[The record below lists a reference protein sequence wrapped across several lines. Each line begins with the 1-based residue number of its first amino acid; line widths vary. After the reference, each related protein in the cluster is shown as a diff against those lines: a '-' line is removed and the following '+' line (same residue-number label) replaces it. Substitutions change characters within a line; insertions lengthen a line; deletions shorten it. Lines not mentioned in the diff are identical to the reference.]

1 MKKILLISS
10 LFISLTSFSQSMLG
24 KGGSQL
30 NAGVG
35 LSSWGLPV
43 YIGFDYGVHKDVSL
57 GMELSYR
64 SYNERYNNYHYKNTI
79 WGISGNA
86 NYHFNSIFK
95 IPKNWDIYA
104 GLNIGFYIWD
114 TDDNYLGNH
123 SSGLGIGGQVGIR
136 YYFSDRFGLNLEGGG
151 GNAFSGGK
159 FGVTIVL

>member
-1 MKKILLISS
+1 MKHLLVISS

-43 YIGFDYGVHKDVSL
+43 YIGFDYGVHEDVSL

-86 NYHFNSIFK
+86 NYHFNTIFK
-95 IPKNWDIYA
+95 IPQNWDIYA

-159 FGVTIVL
+159 FGVTILL

>member
-10 LFISLTSFSQSMLG
+10 LFISVTSFSQSMLG

-136 YYFSDRFGLNLEGGG
+136 YYFNDRFGLNLEGGG